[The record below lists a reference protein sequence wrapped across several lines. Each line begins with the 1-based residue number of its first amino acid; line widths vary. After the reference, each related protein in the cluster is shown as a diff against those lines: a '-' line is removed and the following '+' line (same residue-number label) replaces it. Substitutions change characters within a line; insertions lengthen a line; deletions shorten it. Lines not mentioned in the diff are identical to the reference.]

1 MSETTINGC
10 KIGSY
15 SRMAKKC
22 GQCSNKEYCS
32 NKKLEA
38 ETYIIGVDMAA
49 GEDFTNTQDMGGV
62 TAQEA
67 AEAIGEAM
75 RKIYCGG
82 RT

>member
-1 MSETTINGC
+1 
-10 KIGSY
+10 
-15 SRMAKKC
+15 
-22 GQCSNKEYCS
+22 
-32 NKKLEA
+32 
-38 ETYIIGVDMAA
+38 MAA